1 VQGGTISLLVP
12 TLAVLNLPELQCPEP
27 EVLEEM
33 SFENRTELWQSR
45 MRVLSGAISVAA
57 IIQVIIGLFGKI
69 LLLLAQLRTV
79 WNASNIFSIHICPFV
94 IKRF

>member
-12 TLAVLNLPELQCPEP
+12 TLAVLNLPEWKCPEP
-27 EVLEEM
+27 EILEEM

-57 IIQVIIGLFGKI
+57 IIQVIIGLFGKMIAFSTVHKI
-69 LLLLAQLRTV
+69 LLLSSPYTPVLL
-79 WNASNIFSIHICPFV
+79 
-94 IKRF
+94 

>member
-1 VQGGTISLLVP
+1 LNFFPTKEIIVPSYRLPIVQGGTISLLVP

-27 EVLEEM
+27 EVIEEM

-57 IIQVIIGLFGKI
+57 ILQVAIGAFGK
-69 LLLLAQLRTV
+69 L
-79 WNASNIFSIHICPFV
+79 
-94 IKRF
+94 

>member
-1 VQGGTISLLVP
+1 
-12 TLAVLNLPELQCPEP
+12 
-27 EVLEEM
+27 M

-69 LLLLAQLRTV
+69 IAYSTVHNMLLLPSLYIPVLLKL
-79 WNASNIFSIHICPFV
+79 SDFD
-94 IKRF
+94 